1 MILKY
6 GSSNLLWLAMT
17 VMVPLGNVS
26 FSLPFMP
33 HKQTLKVT
41 DIIGLIVVLSGLVAY
56 RFAGKLW
63 KRMAPTCLRITK
75 PCRDCFNRSTG
86 RAVSPSI
93 QPLLGAGTQLAPDS
107 PLIFG
112 KPMFDGMRECCYGH
126 GSAPAKLSKITAPST
141 PPSNASAARSGCGMS
156 PRMVRLPLKM
166 PAILR
171 AAPLGLQPS
180 T

>member
-112 KPMFDGMRECCYGH
+112 KPRYE
-126 GSAPAKLSKITAPST
+126 L
-141 PPSNASAARSGCGMS
+141 
-156 PRMVRLPLKM
+156 
-166 PAILR
+166 
-171 AAPLGLQPS
+171 
-180 T
+180 